1 MSSTVFLVLRRMRA
15 PLIVLIVI
23 YSVSILGLTLVPG
36 IDAEG
41 NPTPP
46 MNIFHAFYLV
56 SYTATTI
63 GFGEIPNAFSDQQRL
78 WVTISIYLL
87 VIGWS
92 YSIVTILT
100 LIQEKAF
107 RSTMA
112 ANQFGRRVRRLTE
125 PFYLVAGA
133 GATGTLVA
141 RSLARL
147 DRQCVIVESNDFRV
161 QELDLEDL
169 ATNPPMLAADA
180 RLPET
185 LVLAGLR
192 HPQCHGVMALTDD
205 NEVNLAIAIAARL
218 LNPEHPVLARSTDPL
233 VAANM
238 SSFGTDHVIDPFHRF
253 AEELAMS
260 ISAPDTYRLVEL
272 LTSLP
277 GEPMPELHRPPRG
290 RWIVVGYGRFGR
302 AVVRQLV
309 GIGSQVT
316 VIDPAVSEAEG
327 VRFLTRPGSEAA
339 TLLEAGI
346 DTAHGVVAATDSDVH
361 NLAIAMT
368 ANELNPK
375 IFVVSRQNEAANTL
389 LFDAFESD
397 FAMVPT
403 TIVAEECV
411 AIVTTPML
419 NRFVQEVRTHPQAW
433 CAGLVARLQD
443 LCEGRVPLLWGVSID
458 NSRAPA
464 VEQALARGETVH
476 LGDLMHDSIDRDY
489 DLPML
494 ALMHVRSGQV
504 TILPEADLALEPGDG
519 LLFAGAESARRRL
532 TLTALNANMLSYVMT
547 GRERNTGWIWQLLTR
562 PVTLR
567 PGRRGPWT
575 WLR

>member
-1 MSSTVFLVLRRMRA
+1 MLSTMPRRLLCPSAAPSSNSSGRTASFTGCPAAAGIRVPARTR
-15 PLIVLIVI
+15 VLITPI
-23 YSVSILGLTLVPG
+23 DLVVP
-36 IDAEG
+36 E
-41 NPTPP
+41 
-46 MNIFHAFYLV
+46 
-56 SYTATTI
+56 
-63 GFGEIPNAFSDQQRL
+63 E
-78 WVTISIYLL
+78 
-87 VIGWS
+87 
-92 YSIVTILT
+92 
-100 LIQEKAF
+100 
-107 RSTMA
+107 
-112 ANQFGRRVRRLTE
+112 
-125 PFYLVAGA
+125 
-133 GATGTLVA
+133 
-141 RSLARL
+141 
-147 DRQCVIVESNDFRV
+147 
-161 QELDLEDL
+161 
-169 ATNPPMLAADA
+169 MLAH
-180 RLPET
+180 EK
-185 LVLAGLR
+185 
-192 HPQCHGVMALTDD
+192 
-205 NEVNLAIAIAARL
+205 L
-218 LNPEHPVLARSTDPL
+218 LPVLARSTDPL

-476 LGDLMHDSIDRDY
+476 LGDLMPDSIDRCLLYTSD
-489 DLPML
+489 
-494 ALMHVRSGQV
+494 A
-504 TILPEADLALEPGDG
+504 ADE
-519 LLFAGAESARRRL
+519 
-532 TLTALNANMLSYVMT
+532 
-547 GRERNTGWIWQLLTR
+547 
-562 PVTLR
+562 
-567 PGRRGPWT
+567 
-575 WLR
+575 